1 MKTSNSGRA
10 RKAIQLVLAAGMA
23 VGASQQALA
32 GNIFLSIPGIPGES
46 TDDKHKDQIDIESY
60 SQSVEGRDCQL
71 SFSKR
76 VDKASPL
83 LAEAASTRKTI
94 PSATLVVRRLN
105 YKDQSD
111 EYIKLT
117 MSSVTVVS
125 SDMCDKRRVRAGEHH
140 RQHALHPD
148 RPHAAG
154 ARRQAPARS
163 QQDHHVRRR
172 RGGRQVAAR
181 KSARQREGP
190 VEGPA
195 LFISGS
201 RARRRLTPPAGSPR

>member
-23 VGASQQALA
+23 LGASQQALA

-46 TDDKHKDQIDIESY
+46 TDDKHKDQIEIESY
-60 SQSVEGRDCQL
+60 SQSVEGKDCQI
-71 SFSKR
+71 SFSKP

-83 LAEAASTRKTI
+83 LAEAASNRKTI

-125 SDMCDKRRVRAGEHH
+125 SDMAISDESAQENITVNTRSILIGLMP
-140 RQHALHPD
+140 QGPD
-148 RPHAAG
+148 GKLLPAVNRTIMCGGGG
-154 ARRQAPARS
+154 A
-163 QQDHHVRRR
+163 
-172 RGGRQVAAR
+172 GGR
-181 KSARQREGP
+181 
-190 VEGPA
+190 
-195 LFISGS
+195 
-201 RARRRLTPPAGSPR
+201 